1 MKVEALFGLSVLVS
15 FLAFR
20 RRLEAEAIALRK
32 ILSTSSVRRRNCSSM
47 KAITCWTATAVTQ
60 AIMKLRFAL
69 PLPATAPSHRPSAH
83 YRAGSS
89 RRAVIA
95 PFVGEALLQP
105 KY

>member
-69 PLPATAPSHRPSAH
+69 PAPLAH
-83 YRAGSS
+83 
-89 RRAVIA
+89 
-95 PFVGEALLQP
+95 LQP
-105 KY
+105 CRTRSVLR